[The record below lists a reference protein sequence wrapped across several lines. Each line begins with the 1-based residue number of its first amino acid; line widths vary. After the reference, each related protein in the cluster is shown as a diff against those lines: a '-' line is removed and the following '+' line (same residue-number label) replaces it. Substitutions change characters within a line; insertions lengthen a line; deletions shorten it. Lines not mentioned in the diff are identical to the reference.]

1 VRLADGFL
9 LVTGSVRAQR
19 MRSALT
25 ATGIG
30 VGIAA
35 VVLLTAIGTGIQ
47 HFVVEEFSQFGT
59 NILAIHPGKT
69 TTAGVSV
76 GVFGSTRPLTIED
89 AEALRLLPQIRA
101 VVPVVQGNARIEA
114 GTRNRRTEVIGAG
127 PDAPRAWQW
136 NVAMGR
142 FLPEDDPRAPRA
154 YAVLGPGLAREL
166 FGHASPLG
174 ERIRVGGSRFRVI
187 GVMEPKGQML
197 GFDLDHLVYIPAQ
210 RALELFDREGLME
223 IDVAF
228 APGLDAEEVRAAVH
242 RVMLERHGRE
252 DFTIITQEQ
261 MLSVLRSI
269 LGVLTASVAALGA
282 ISLLVGGVGIF
293 TIMTIAIQ
301 ERIAEIGLLRALGAT
316 RVAVLA
322 LFLGEAVVLAL
333 AGGVAGLALGGGI
346 AGLLTVFVSGLPV
359 RLSPFFIS
367 VALVVATVTGLIAG
381 VTPARRAAQLDPIEA
396 LRTE

>member
-1 VRLADGFL
+1 VRFGDGFL
-9 LVTGSVRAQR
+9 LVTGSVLAQR
-19 MRSALT
+19 MRSTLT
-25 ATGIG
+25 ATGIA

-47 HFVVEEFSQFGT
+47 HFVVAEFSQFGT
-59 NILAIHPGKT
+59 NIVSIQPGKT

-76 GVFGSTRPLTIED
+76 GIFGSTRPLTIDD
-89 AEALRLLPQIRA
+89 AEALRRLPEIRA
-101 VVPVVQGNARIEA
+101 VVPVVQGNARVEA
-114 GTRNRRTEVIGAG
+114 GARNRRSEVVGAG

-136 NVAMGR
+136 NVAVGR
-142 FLPEDDPRAPRA
+142 FLPEDDPRTPRA

-223 IDVAF
+223 INAAF
-228 APGLDAEEVRAAVH
+228 APGLDADEARAAIH

-269 LGVLTASVAALGA
+269 LGVLTGSVAALGA

-301 ERIAEIGLLRALGAT
+301 ERISEIGLLRALGAT
-316 RVAVLA
+316 RSGVLA

-333 AGGVAGLALGGGI
+333 AGGIAGLALGGGI
-346 AGLLTVFVSGLPV
+346 AGLLAVFASGLPV
-359 RLSPFFIS
+359 KLSPFFVS
-367 VALVVATVTGLIAG
+367 LALAVAMATGLVAG
-381 VTPARRAAQLDPIEA
+381 VAPARRAARLDPIEA